1 MLKVETQEKDKELIL
16 LLDGM
21 IDSTTA
27 EEFAARMEEILLQK
41 PSAMVLDFEK
51 VDYISSAGF
60 RILFM
65 IAKEMKKN
73 QGKLSARSVSAEI
86 QNLFRL
92 VHMDHVM
99 EIQAE

>member
-1 MLKVETQEKDKELIL
+1 MFEMETQKNDSETIVFLE
-16 LLDGM
+16 GM

-27 EEFAARMEEILLQK
+27 ADFAAKIEDVLKEA
-41 PSAMVLDFEK
+41 PSALVLDFGK
-51 VDYISSAGF
+51 IDYISSAGF

-73 QGKLSARSVSAEI
+73 QGKLSARCINQEI
-86 QNLFRL
+86 QNLFKM

-99 EIQAE
+99 EILP

>member
-1 MLKVETQEKDKELIL
+1 MFGVEVLKNDEKVVVFLE
-16 LLDGM
+16 GM

-27 EEFAARMEEILLQK
+27 GEFAAKMEGVLKEK
-41 PSAMVLDFEK
+41 PQTLVLDFAK

-73 QGKLSARSVSAEI
+73 QGNLSAVNVCSEI
-86 QNLFRL
+86 QNLFNM

-99 EIQAE
+99 KIN

>member
-1 MLKVETQEKDKELIL
+1 MLAIQTQKEEQETVVY
-16 LLDGM
+16 LDGM

-27 EEFAARMEEILLQK
+27 GDFAAGMEEVLKEAPAAL
-41 PSAMVLDFEK
+41 VLDFKK

-73 QGKLSARSVSAEI
+73 QGKLTARNVSAEI
-86 QNLFRL
+86 KNLFDM

-99 EIQAE
+99 EILA

>member
-1 MLKVETQEKDKELIL
+1 MFGMEVLKNDEKVVVFLE
-16 LLDGM
+16 GM

-27 EEFAARMEEILLQK
+27 GEFAAKMENVLQET
-41 PSAMVLDFEK
+41 PHTLILDFGK

-73 QGKLSARSVSAEI
+73 QGDLSAVNVSNEI
-86 QNLFRL
+86 QNLFNM

-99 EIQAE
+99 KIN

>member
-1 MLKVETQEKDKELIL
+1 MFAIRSQKNEQETVVL
-16 LLDGM
+16 LEGM
-21 IDSTTA
+21 VDSTTA
-27 EEFAARMEEILLQK
+27 GDFAAGMEEILKEQPAAL
-41 PSAMVLDFEK
+41 VLDFAK

-73 QGKLSARSVSAEI
+73 QGKLSARGVSAEI
-86 QNLFRL
+86 LNLFNM

-99 EIQAE
+99 EIL

>member
-1 MLKVETQEKDKELIL
+1 MFAIRSQRNEQETVVL
-16 LLDGM
+16 LEGM

-27 EEFAARMEEILLQK
+27 GDFAAGMEEILKEQPAAL
-41 PSAMVLDFEK
+41 VLDFAK

-73 QGKLSARSVSAEI
+73 QGKLSARGVSAEI
-86 QNLFRL
+86 LNLFNM

-99 EIQAE
+99 EIL

>member
-1 MLKVETQEKDKELIL
+1 MFAIQSQKNEQETVVL
-16 LLDGM
+16 LEGM

-27 EEFAARMEEILLQK
+27 GDFAAGMEEILKEQPAAL
-41 PSAMVLDFEK
+41 VLDFAK

-73 QGKLSARSVSAEI
+73 QGKLSARGVSAEI
-86 QNLFRL
+86 LNLFNM

-99 EIQAE
+99 EIL

>member
-1 MLKVETQEKDKELIL
+1 MFAIRSQKNEQETVVL
-16 LLDGM
+16 LEGM

-27 EEFAARMEEILLQK
+27 GDFAAGMEEILKEQPAAL
-41 PSAMVLDFEK
+41 VLDFAK

-73 QGKLSARSVSAEI
+73 QGKLSARGVSAEI
-86 QNLFRL
+86 LNLFNM

-99 EIQAE
+99 EIL

>member
-1 MLKVETQEKDKELIL
+1 MFAIQSQKNEQETVVL
-16 LLDGM
+16 LEGM

-27 EEFAARMEEILLQK
+27 GDFAVGMEEILKEQPAAL
-41 PSAMVLDFEK
+41 VLDFAK

-73 QGKLSARSVSAEI
+73 QGKLSARGVSAEI
-86 QNLFRL
+86 LNLFNM

-99 EIQAE
+99 EIL

>member
-1 MLKVETQEKDKELIL
+1 MFAIRSQKNEQETVVL
-16 LLDGM
+16 LEGM

-27 EEFAARMEEILLQK
+27 GDFAAGMEEILKEQPAAL
-41 PSAMVLDFEK
+41 VLDFTK

-73 QGKLSARSVSAEI
+73 QGKLSARGVSAEI
-86 QNLFRL
+86 LNLFNM

-99 EIQAE
+99 EIL

>member
-1 MLKVETQEKDKELIL
+1 MFTMEAKKGEQETEVFLE
-16 LLDGM
+16 GM

-27 EEFAARMEEILLQK
+27 GEFAAKMEEVLKEQPAALI
-41 PSAMVLDFEK
+41 LDFKK

-60 RILFM
+60 HILFM

-73 QGKLSARSVSAEI
+73 QGKLSARGVSAEI
-86 QNLFRL
+86 QNLFNM

-99 EIQAE
+99 EILA